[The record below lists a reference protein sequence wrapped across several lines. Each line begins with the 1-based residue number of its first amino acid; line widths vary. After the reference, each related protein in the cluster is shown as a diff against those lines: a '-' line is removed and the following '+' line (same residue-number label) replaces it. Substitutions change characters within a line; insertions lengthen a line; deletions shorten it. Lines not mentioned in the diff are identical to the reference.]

1 MENIIWVSHL
11 ESLEEGSHAS
21 ISARVVGFRSMGN
34 LCFGHIQDATGRFQ
48 FCLKKNESETAEDYK
63 SISKSVSN
71 GCFISIAG
79 RLWVSS
85 TGEKT
90 LLASKASVLSKPHT
104 PIPSQFYGVSDEE
117 ASIRKRYL
125 QTAIDS
131 DAANIFVVR
140 SRVIASIRGFLQ
152 EEGFLEVETPSLTP
166 SASGAMARPFVT
178 HHNSLDKDFYLRIA
192 PETYLKMLTA
202 GGFNKVFEIGK
213 SFRNEGIDRS
223 HLQEFTSL
231 EWYNAFADYQ
241 DNKKLF
247 YKMILHIIWGTGN
260 MSGVVRWGDW
270 HLNFNSISTVKYRDL
285 FLASGFDSPDN
296 YSASEADEIF
306 KRSIRPNII
315 QPTFVEDYPAHMSP
329 MAARKPDDEST
340 VEQWQLI
347 VGGWEIV
354 KCYTEL
360 TDPLLQ
366 RELLEQQMAD
376 RASGNEEAMM
386 IDEAFLEAMEYG
398 MPPQSGLGLGIDRLI
413 CILTNNTSL
422 RDVIYFPMVR

>member
-48 FCLKKNESETAEDYK
+48 FCLKKNEFETAEQYK
-63 SISKSVSN
+63 SLSKSVSN
-71 GCFISIAG
+71 GCFISITG

-104 PIPSQFYGVSDEE
+104 PIPSQFYGISDEE

-131 DAANIFVVR
+131 NAANTFVVR
-140 SRVIASIRGFLQ
+140 SKVIASIRSFLI
-152 EEGFLEVETPSLTP
+152 EEGFLEVETPSP
-166 SASGAMARPFVT
+166 NSSASGAMARPFVT

-241 DNKKLF
+241 DNKRLF
-247 YKMILHIIWGTGN
+247 T
-260 MSGVVRWGDW
+260 R
-270 HLNFNSISTVKYRDL
+270 
-285 FLASGFDSPDN
+285 
-296 YSASEADEIF
+296 
-306 KRSIRPNII
+306 
-315 QPTFVEDYPAHMSP
+315 
-329 MAARKPDDEST
+329 
-340 VEQWQLI
+340 
-347 VGGWEIV
+347 
-354 KCYTEL
+354 
-360 TDPLLQ
+360 
-366 RELLEQQMAD
+366 
-376 RASGNEEAMM
+376 
-386 IDEAFLEAMEYG
+386 
-398 MPPQSGLGLGIDRLI
+398 
-413 CILTNNTSL
+413 
-422 RDVIYFPMVR
+422 